1 MNKRQRKKRLKI
13 IGDRFIEVSKHCD
26 HIIKQRRC
34 GKAYL
39 RMFII
44 RSCYSKSYKRFKK
57 LISMYK

>member
-13 IGDRFIEVSKHCD
+13 IGDRFIEVSKYCG
-26 HIIKQRRC
+26 HILYARQC
-34 GKAYL
+34 GKTNL

-44 RSCYSKSYKRFKK
+44 RSCYSKSHKRFKK